1 MLAIQK
7 ATFADLTILQ
17 QLATQTFR
25 ETYAAQNTPAQMDT
39 YIYDHFSDEQL
50 RAELKNPAS
59 AFYILFEQNEP
70 KNESKND
77 AKNDAIAYL
86 KINFAAAQTE
96 LNDPKSLE
104 IERIYVLKTHHGQ
117 NIGKILYE
125 YAFAIAQQ
133 HRLEYIWLG
142 VWEHNPRAIRFYEK
156 MGFQIFGTHIFDFN
170 GDPQTDF
177 LMRLFVGS

>member
-1 MLAIQK
+1 MHNYTLHK
-7 ATFADLTILQ
+7 ATTSDIKTLQ
-17 QLATQTFR
+17 HLATQTFR
-25 ETYAAQNTPAQMDT
+25 ETYAAQNTLAQMDT

-50 RAELKNPAS
+50 RAEIENPAS
-59 AFYILFEQNEP
+59 EFYLLLDKNDS
-70 KNESKND
+70 KNEV
-77 AKNDAIAYL
+77 IAYL

-125 YAFAIAQQ
+125 KTFEIAKQ
-133 HRLEYIWLG
+133 HNLAYIWLG

-156 MGFQIFGTHIFDFN
+156 MGFQTFGTHVFDFN
-170 GDPQTDF
+170 GDAQTDF
-177 LMRLFVGS
+177 LMKVEVS